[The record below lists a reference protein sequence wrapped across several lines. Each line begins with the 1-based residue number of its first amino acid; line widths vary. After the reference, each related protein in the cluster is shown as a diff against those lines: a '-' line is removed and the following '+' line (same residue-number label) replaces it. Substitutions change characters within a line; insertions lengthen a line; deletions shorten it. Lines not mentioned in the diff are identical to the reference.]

1 MNENGGCSWGGGFK
15 SVVRRKQVD
24 SGHHIKKHDGD
35 DHHRHQ
41 LAKKLTAVDLVA
53 IGVGTTIG
61 AGVYILVGTVA
72 RQHTGP
78 ALAVSFFIAGV
89 AAALSA
95 CCYAEL
101 ASRCPSAGSAYHYAY
116 ICLGEGIAWLVGWA
130 LVLDYTIGGSAIA
143 RGISPNLASFF
154 GGSDK
159 LPVFL
164 ARQTIP
170 GLGIVVDP
178 CAALLIMIV
187 TILLCFGIKE
197 SSLVQAIVTSV
208 NVCTL
213 VFIIAVGGYL
223 AFKTGWVGY
232 DLPEGY
238 FPYGLNGILAGSAV
252 VFFSYIGFDTVT
264 STAEEVK
271 NPQRD
276 LPLGIGIALLICC
289 ILYMLLSVVIVGLVP
304 YYTLDPDTPISSA
317 FGDSGMQ
324 WAAYILTTGAI
335 TALCASLLGS
345 LLAQPR
351 IFMAM
356 ARDGLLPA
364 FFAEINPRT
373 QVPVKNT
380 IVIGVLAASLAFF
393 MDVSQLS
400 EMVSVGTLMAF
411 TAVAACVL
419 VLRYVPPDG
428 VPLPTSSRTWTASG
442 ESRVQPEN
450 VLEDAIESSDS
461 PLLGDERDQD
471 EKYFGKRRKIAACS
485 IVLVCIGVLGLASG
499 ASAER
504 LPSFPRFT
512 MCGVSATILLG
523 SLITLGC
530 IDEDDERHNFGH
542 QGGFLCPFVP
552 YLPVLC
558 ILINTYLIINIG
570 AGTWIRV
577 LIWLL
582 VGSIIY
588 LFYGRSHSLL
598 NNAGFAPTTCT
609 GETTDLLV

>member
-1 MNENGGCSWGGGFK
+1 MNENGGSWGLN
-15 SVVRRKQVD
+15 SLVRRKQVD
-24 SGHHIKKHDGD
+24 SVHVKKKKNDEQHH
-35 DHHRHQ
+35 HHNQ

-72 RQHTGP
+72 REHTGP

-143 RGISPNLASFF
+143 RGITPNLASFF
-154 GGSDK
+154 GGLDN

-164 ARQTIP
+164 ARHTIP

-213 VFIIAVGGYL
+213 VFIIVVGGYL

-232 DLPEGY
+232 DLPGGY
-238 FPYGLNGILAGSAV
+238 FPFGLNGILAGSAV

-304 YYTLDPDTPISSA
+304 YYSLNPDTPISSA

-364 FFAEINPRT
+364 FFSEINPRT
-373 QVPVKNT
+373 HVPVKST
-380 IVIGVLAASLAFF
+380 IAIGLLAAALAFF

-411 TAVAACVL
+411 TAVAICVL

-428 VPLPTSSRTWTASG
+428 VSPPPSSQTWPDDTD
-442 ESRVQPEN
+442 ESRAETEN
-450 VLEDAIESSDS
+450 FIGDAVESSDS
-461 PLLGDERDQD
+461 PLLGDKTAQD
-471 EKYFGKRRKIAACS
+471 EKYFGKRRKIAAWS
-485 IVLVCIGVLGLASG
+485 IALVCIGVLGLASA

-504 LPSFPRFT
+504 LPSYPRFSI
-512 MCGVSATILLG
+512 CGISAAILLG

-542 QGGFLCPFVP
+542 QGGFLCPLVP

-558 ILINTYLIINIG
+558 VLINTYLIINIG

-577 LIWLL
+577 LVWLL
-582 VGSIIY
+582 IGSMIY

-598 NNAGFAPTTCT
+598 NKAATCT
-609 GETTDLLV
+609 VETTDHLA

>member
-1 MNENGGCSWGGGFK
+1 MNENGGGSRKCSWGLN
-15 SVVRRKQVD
+15 SIVRRKQVD
-24 SGHHIKKHDGD
+24 SVHLNENDGH
-35 DHHRHQ
+35 DHQH

-72 RQHTGP
+72 REHTGP

-143 RGISPNLASFF
+143 RGITPNLASFF
-154 GGSDK
+154 GGLDK

-178 CAALLIMIV
+178 CAALLIIIV

-213 VFIIAVGGYL
+213 VFIIVVGGYL

-232 DLPEGY
+232 DLPSGY
-238 FPYGLNGILAGSAV
+238 FPFGLNGILAGSAV

-304 YYTLDPDTPISSA
+304 YYSLNPDTPISSA

-335 TALCASLLGS
+335 TALFASLLGS

-364 FFAEINPRT
+364 FFSEISPRT
-373 QVPVKNT
+373 QVPVKST
-380 IVIGVLAASLAFF
+380 IAIGVLAAALAFF

-419 VLRYVPPDG
+419 VLRYVPPEG
-428 VPLPTSSRTWTASG
+428 VPLPSSSQAWTDTDERRA
-442 ESRVQPEN
+442 ETEN
-450 VLEDAIESSDS
+450 LVNAVESSDS
-461 PLLGDERDQD
+461 PLLGDETARD
-471 EKYFGKRRKIAACS
+471 ERYFGKRRKIAAWS
-485 IVLVCIGVLGLASG
+485 IALVCIGVLGLASA

-512 MCGVSATILLG
+512 ICGVSAAILLG

-542 QGGFLCPFVP
+542 KGGFLCPFVP

-570 AGTWIRV
+570 RAGTWIRV

-582 VGSIIY
+582 IGSMIY

-598 NNAGFAPTTCT
+598 NNTSYVPTPSCT
-609 GETTDLLV
+609 EKTTDHLA